1 MNTLSP
7 LSSSSSQTLATR
19 NTQEPSFSSS
29 YRSMDPYKAAE
40 TVLKHFDAIEGV
52 GMNNKGQGA
61 GDGNIGRSELE
72 RVAAPNSGFPAEARA
87 AARWLMD
94 HPTAARSVDQGAGQ
108 AAGDANEVHLNKSDL
123 RTFVSNGPSGS
134 TGSTGSTP
142 PSVPSSPSPVG
153 GRTTAGDQL
162 QSMLQNMGLGQRQAA
177 FEGARLDL
185 SLGDVAGYRKNM
197 FEAATGFEPG
207 ASPQAADANA
217 FRSSYRSMD
226 PYKAAETVLKHFD
239 AMEGVGMNSQGQ
251 GAGDGNIGRS
261 ELERVAA
268 PNSGFPAEA
277 RAAARW
283 LMDHPTAAR
292 SVDQG
297 AGQAAG
303 DANEVHLNKSD
314 LRTFVS
320 NGPARPTEGQPG
332 QATSPRPPDITGGQH
347 GQPACCPSPVTQ
359 QADLLSGLASGLAG
373 GGYLSGVPSPRPQ
386 LTDVYSAAKVLKD
399 HFQFAE
405 GVGMNDKGQ
414 GAGDNNIGLAELQ
427 RLAQP
432 GSGAPKE
439 VRDAARFLL
448 QHPTALRSVDQG
460 ASKARGDAREVH
472 VSLQDL
478 QAFAS
483 KAPNAAV

>member
-1 MNTLSP
+1 MTTLSP
-7 LSSSSSQTLATR
+7 LSSSSQTFATR
-19 NTQEPSFSSS
+19 NTQEPSFSSA
-29 YRSMDPYKAAE
+29 YRSMDPYKAAA

-52 GMNNKGQGA
+52 GMNDKGQGA
-61 GDGNIGRSELE
+61 GDGNIGRGELE

-87 AARWLMD
+87 AAKWLMD
-94 HPTAARSVDQGAGQ
+94 HPTAARSLDQGAGP
-108 AAGDANEVHLNKSDL
+108 AAGNANEVHLNKSDL
-123 RTFVSNGPSGS
+123 STFVSNGPSGS
-134 TGSTGSTP
+134 TPGSTP
-142 PSVPSSPSPVG
+142 PGVPASPSPVG

-177 FEGARLDL
+177 FEGAKLDL
-185 SLGDVAGYRKNM
+185 SLGDVAGFQKNM

-207 ASPQAADANA
+207 ASPQATDANT
-217 FRSSYRSMD
+217 FRSTYRTMD
-226 PYKAAETVLKHFD
+226 PYKAAATVLKHFD
-239 AMEGVGMNSQGQ
+239 AMEGAGMNDKGQ
-251 GAGDGNIGRS
+251 GAGDGNIGRG

-277 RAAARW
+277 RAAAKW

-292 SVDQG
+292 SLDVAASWPQG
-297 AGQAAG
+297 N
-303 DANEVHLNKSD
+303 ANEVHLNKED
-314 LRTFVS
+314 LRTFIS
-320 NGPARPTEGQPG
+320 KGPARPTEAQPG
-332 QATSPRPPDITGGQH
+332 QAAPSRPPDLTGGQH

-359 QADLLSGLASGLAG
+359 QSDLLSGLASGMAG

-386 LTDVYSAAKVLKD
+386 VTDVYSAAKVLKD
-399 HFQFAE
+399 HFHFAE

-414 GAGDNNIGLAELQ
+414 GAGDNNIGLSELR

-472 VSLQDL
+472 LSLQDL